1 MKDIIKKIFIAL
13 MITFILSGISFSSN
27 EKILTEKRVREI
39 VIDVIKKNPQ
49 IIYEV
54 LSKYIQEQREKEQL
68 KEALNHRVSG
78 IPIYPYNPT
87 IGPKNAPITII
98 EFTDFQCPFCKRA
111 SNTIDKL
118 MKIYSGKIRLVFR
131 NLPLSSI
138 HKESFAAARAAM
150 AAHRQGMFWPYHDML
165 FDNATN
171 LNKQLY
177 IKLAKILRLDI
188 EKFKSDMNSQQIKK
202 EIQEDIS
209 VAKKFG
215 INATPVF
222 IINGVMIKGSKPLP
236 FFKKIVEILLREA
249 QNKNKP

>member
-1 MKDIIKKIFIAL
+1 MKVIIKKIFIAL

-54 LSKYIQEQREKEQL
+54 LSKYIQEQGEKEQL

-165 FDNATN
+165 FDNSPN
-171 LNKQLY
+171 LNKELY
-177 IKLAKILRLDI
+177 IKIAHSLGLDM
-188 EKFKSDMNSQQIKK
+188 KRFQLDMKSKEIYEQIKT
-202 EIQEDIS
+202 DIKT
-209 VAKKFG
+209 AKRFG
-215 INATPVF
+215 IDATPTFV
-222 IINGVMIKGSKPLP
+222 INGVLVKGAKPIRY
-236 FFKKIVEILLREA
+236 FKIIIDKLLKETH
-249 QNKNKP
+249 N